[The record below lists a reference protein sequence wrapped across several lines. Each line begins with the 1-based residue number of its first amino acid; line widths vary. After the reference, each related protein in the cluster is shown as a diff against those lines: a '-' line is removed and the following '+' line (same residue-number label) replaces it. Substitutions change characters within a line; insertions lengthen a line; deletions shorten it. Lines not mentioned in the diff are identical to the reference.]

1 MARQRQFDARKPF
14 LLKQS
19 ALEKEMEALAAEKAA
34 LDAWLAG
41 ADAYA
46 DDAREALKA
55 ALARQGEVTWTLARL
70 ESEWL
75 EQEEALA
82 RQDGAISG

>member
-1 MARQRQFDARKPF
+1 MARQRQSDARKPF

-75 EQEEALA
+75 AQEEALA
-82 RQDGAISG
+82 RQDGATAS